1 MKFQAFHV
9 NPGEKLKKKDVNND
23 LSNFM
28 SVFPSTHTA
37 HFFSFPWK
45 VWGTNLLLKICFQ
58 HKISV
63 SSAPNV
69 HCRFYVPF
77 GALVYISYT
86 IASTFTHPENN
97 QPKIPLKHY
106 DLR

>member
-45 VWGTNLLLKICFQ
+45 VWGTNPPKFTQILKFT
-58 HKISV
+58 
-63 SSAPNV
+63 A
-69 HCRFYVPF
+69 
-77 GALVYISYT
+77 AL
-86 IASTFTHPENN
+86 THLALP
-97 QPKIPLKHY
+97 IV
-106 DLR
+106 